1 MAKNRVPKVSAS
13 ESRGESVDADRL
25 LDDWLGDEAEIDWF
39 PEPAGTTGLQ
49 EVAERVGRGRRGGT
63 ANVDDLGAPA
73 SEAAR
78 IVRRRGAVGLV
89 VLIVAAAA
97 VIVALVVLGSNNRS
111 GSRPTTPL
119 TTSTP
124 ASTTTTTA
132 ATTTP
137 QSSAQPAASLAIVLP
152 AAGTLR
158 AEDTGSAV
166 KKLQQALSD
175 LGFDPGSADGIFGP
189 LTEHAVVAFQHA
201 NGLATDGIVG
211 PKTAGKINAGLVGRS
226 TG

>member
-1 MAKNRVPKVSAS
+1 MTKNRVPRGNAS
-13 ESRGESVDADRL
+13 ESRGESVEADRL

-39 PEPAGTTGLQ
+39 SEPAETTGRQ
-49 EVAERVGRGRRGGT
+49 EVGERVGRGRRSGT

-73 SEAAR
+73 SAAAR

-89 VLIVAAAA
+89 VLMVAAAA
-97 VIVALVVLGSNNRS
+97 VIVALVVLSSSNRS

-119 TTSTP
+119 TTSTA
-124 ASTTTTTA
+124 ASTTTKTA
-132 ATTTP
+132 ATTAP
-137 QSSAQPAASLAIVLP
+137 QSSARTAASLAVVLP

-166 KKLQQALSD
+166 KKLQRALSA

-189 LTEHAVVAFQHA
+189 LTEHAVLAFQQA

-211 PKTAGKINAGLVGRS
+211 PKTAGKINAGL
-226 TG
+226 